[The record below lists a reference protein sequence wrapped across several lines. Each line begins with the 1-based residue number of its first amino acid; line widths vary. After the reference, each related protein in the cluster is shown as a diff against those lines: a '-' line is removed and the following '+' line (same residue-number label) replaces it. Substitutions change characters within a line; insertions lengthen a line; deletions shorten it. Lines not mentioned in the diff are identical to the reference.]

1 MEYKFK
7 TLSEICMEN
16 KRFIECVKTELHFQ
30 LLLLFP
36 ERNFLK
42 SPAFCESTKYN
53 CRLHSVH
60 ETVQGT
66 QSVQRFQGQSTGY
79 TVTMAAFLL

>member
-1 MEYKFK
+1 MEDVFK
-7 TLSEICMEN
+7 TLCEICMEN
-16 KRFIECVKTELHFQ
+16 KRFIECVTTEFHFQ
-30 LLLLFP
+30 LLLFFP

-60 ETVQGT
+60 DTMQCT
-66 QSVQRFQGQSTGY
+66 HSVQRFQGQSTGY